1 MWCVE
6 AMLQRNELIL
16 IENRF
21 SRIFMGGG
29 EDTKKR
35 FVCLCD
41 VILPYSTRGLAKLSS
56 FLRNDSSFMEK
67 IRTNDFL
74 KVGTHPVQG
83 LGRGVVLG
91 ERSFPEK

>member
-1 MWCVE
+1 MDFGIIKRVRE
-6 AMLQRNELIL
+6 K
-16 IENRF
+16 
-21 SRIFMGGG
+21 RITDFFF
-29 EDTKKR
+29 DTKKR
-35 FVCLCD
+35 YVCLCD

-67 IRTNDFL
+67 IRTNDFS